1 MTAPAPPRPRAT
13 APRGDAATITPRPAG
28 TTARRCRDAAIRIAV
43 LGAAAA
49 GWEAAARRAD
59 NLFFPAPTTIAA
71 WMRDHWL
78 SGPRSHLF
86 LSNDLLY
93 NAGASL
99 GRMLTGFAGAA
110 ILGIVLGLLLGRSS
124 LAHDLTNPLVQF
136 GRSVPPVV
144 LIPVYFLLFPPGA
157 PTQIALIITGAVWPV
172 LLNTIA
178 GVRAIDPGLLDA
190 VRVLK
195 VSRARRI
202 AQVLAPAAAPAV
214 LVGLRISFSIGLIL
228 MVVSELYAATDGIG
242 HALISAQQ
250 SFDLPAMW
258 AWIVLLAVLGNAGN
272 AALATAT
279 RRVLARHGHPEHQE
293 LQR

>member
-1 MTAPAPPRPRAT
+1 
-13 APRGDAATITPRPAG
+13 
-28 TTARRCRDAAIRIAV
+28 
-43 LGAAAA
+43 
-49 GWEAAARRAD
+49 
-59 NLFFPAPTTIAA
+59 
-71 WMRDHWL
+71 
-78 SGPRSHLF
+78 
-86 LSNDLLY
+86 
-93 NAGASL
+93 
-99 GRMLTGFAGAA
+99 
-110 ILGIVLGLLLGRSS
+110 
-124 LAHDLTNPLVQF
+124 
-136 GRSVPPVV
+136 
-144 LIPVYFLLFPPGA
+144 VYFLLFPPGA

-178 GVRAIDPGLLDA
+178 GVRAIDPALLDA

-195 VSRARRI
+195 ISRARRI

-214 LVGLRISFSIGLIL
+214 LVGLRISYAIGLIL

-250 SFDLPAMW
+250 SFDVPAMW

-279 RRVLARHGHPEHQE
+279 RRVLARHGHPEPQE